1 MQVRLW
7 TRLKFCST
15 IVYIHSKFVMLAL
28 SFYLSNISDLFT
40 FVAAALDPE
49 ELYRSNL
56 AKKPS
61 SMFAVTM
68 AIKKLAKSTSDA
80 AAAIDQFSRFIDKK
94 GLFGTPEA
102 RWSALNG
109 RTSASTDL

>member
-1 MQVRLW
+1 
-7 TRLKFCST
+7 
-15 IVYIHSKFVMLAL
+15 
-28 SFYLSNISDLFT
+28 
-40 FVAAALDPE
+40 
-49 ELYRSNL
+49 
-56 AKKPS
+56 
-61 SMFAVTM
+61 MFAVTM
-68 AIKKLAKSTSDA
+68 AIKKLAKSTSEA